1 MSSFMERLSKADQ
14 IFRIEILEFTWQSN
28 NKTVIVRSGDKGKS
42 LYARFTL
49 RFFGGRLVSKTGKT
63 QAYSGRQNRSFIS
76 FRERSGIKYF
86 IQPQYC

>member
-28 NKTVIVRSGDKGKS
+28 NKTVTVRSGDKGKS

-49 RFFGGRLVSKTGKT
+49 RFFLAWPARVK
-63 QAYSGRQNRSFIS
+63 NRKNASLLWQTKQIFHFLS
-76 FRERSGIKYF
+76 
-86 IQPQYC
+86 